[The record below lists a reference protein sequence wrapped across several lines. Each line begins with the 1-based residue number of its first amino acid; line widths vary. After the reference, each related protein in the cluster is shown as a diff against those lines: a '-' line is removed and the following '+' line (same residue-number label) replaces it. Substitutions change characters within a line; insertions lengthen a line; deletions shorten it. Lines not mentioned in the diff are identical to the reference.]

1 MNIYPTIAILVL
13 DKLEVYTL
21 ILLLCSELS
30 YVLKALKRVVM
41 MNFLEEQEGIEAL
54 ET

>member
-21 ILLLCSELS
+21 ILLLCSEPS

-41 MNFLEEQEGIEAL
+41 MNFFVEQESIVAL